1 MRVFAAIVS
10 IALIVSACGGN
21 DDGASNNRPTHTRG
35 PDGATEIAI
44 SAQDNAFSRSE
55 IEVEAEDHLL
65 IHFTNREAAP
75 HNVAFYDSEAA
86 EEEIYVGETIRGPGE
101 TVDYEFD
108 APAQPGEYFFRCD
121 VHPIVMTGS
130 LIVR

>member
-1 MRVFAAIVS
+1 MRMIAAMT
-10 IALIVSACGGN
+10 IALIITGACGGG
-21 DDGASNNRPTHTRG
+21 DDAPSTTRTPTRV

-44 SAQDNAFSRSE
+44 SAQNNAFSRSE
-55 IEVEAEDHLL
+55 IEVDAEDHLL
-65 IHFTNREAAP
+65 IHFTNRDAAP
-75 HNVAFYDSEAA
+75 HNVAFYATDAA

-108 APAQPGEYFFRCD
+108 APARPGEYFFRCD
-121 VHPIVMTGS
+121 VHPIVMTGT